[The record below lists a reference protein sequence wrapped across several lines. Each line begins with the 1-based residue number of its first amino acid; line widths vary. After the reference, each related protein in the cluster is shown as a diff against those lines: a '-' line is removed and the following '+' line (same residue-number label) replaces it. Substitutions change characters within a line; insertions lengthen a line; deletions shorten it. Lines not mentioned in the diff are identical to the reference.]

1 MNRGDSIKRR
11 RHRTAGGGGGI
22 RPMSECY
29 QQTAPVLAASTIIDE
44 VTNGDRPEGIGLHES
59 VAVAATGGGVN
70 GIGERPV
77 KVVVLGEEGVGKTAL
92 LQQFMTSDYMAA
104 VQTNFGLYDTI
115 VTFGYL
121 TLFKRSK
128 LNLDFVC
135 VQRR

>member
-1 MNRGDSIKRR
+1 
-11 RHRTAGGGGGI
+11 
-22 RPMSECY
+22 MSECY